1 MNTRYGSEKKAV
13 QLHKQES
20 SVGFGSSYLV
30 TATDPLMKLAAAQSE
45 LYLQQLDGVVSQ
57 LRADMPDSKVD
68 RKGLAMLIAQLLQ
81 FMEDAL
87 GKEVR

>member
-1 MNTRYGSEKKAV
+1 M
-13 QLHKQES
+13 
-20 SVGFGSSYLV
+20 F
-30 TATDPLMKLAAAQSE
+30 TATDLLMKPTVAQSE

-68 RKGLAMLIAQLLQ
+68 RKGLATLIAQLLQ

-87 GKEVR
+87 GKEVCADFEIGKEKAR